1 MAVSKKRKKVNSK
14 RKVFYKA
21 SPATRFTVNE
31 LLYRKVTVKWLPN
44 TDEFQVFFDLYLNGK
59 NLTMLGSIDP
69 DKSYDN
75 AIRIVCKNPKQW
87 MTLKEIQFLQRD
99 APGIFA
105 VLKAYFCTVGDVLDG
120 GAQVDEIL
128 PGICYNGGQ
137 LFKDSEIVELFKYD
151 LPLPKF
157 DTNTVIYYDN
167 FYNFIL
173 ASQDTR
179 DMALKS
185 KSIGKFNGQTWRK
198 WQEVIQGILAYAKE
212 SGYRYDEMLWDFR
225 PKQLC
230 ASLARKSGYE
240 AIQKAIKTIE
250 NN

>member
-14 RKVFYKA
+14 RKLLYKQ

-59 NLTMLGSIDP
+59 HLTMLGSIDP
-69 DKSYDN
+69 DNSYDK
-75 AIRIVCKNPKQW
+75 AIRIVCKQPKPW

-128 PGICYNGGQ
+128 HGICYNGGE

-151 LPLPKF
+151 IPFPKF
-157 DTNTVIYYDN
+157 STNIVITYEN
-167 FYNFIL
+167 IYNFIMS
-173 ASQDTR
+173 SQVTR
-179 DMALKS
+179 DMALES
-185 KSIGKFNGQTWRK
+185 KSIGKFNGQTWKR
-198 WQEVIQGILAYAKE
+198 WQEIIQGILAYAKE

-230 ASLARKSGYE
+230 ASLARKSGYK

>member
-14 RKVFYKA
+14 RKLFYKQ

-44 TDEFQVFFDLYLNGK
+44 TDEFQVFFDLYLNG
-59 NLTMLGSIDP
+59 NHLTMLGSIDP
-69 DKSYDN
+69 DNSYDK
-75 AIRIVCKNPKQW
+75 AIRIVCKQPKPW
-87 MTLKEIQFLQRD
+87 MTLKEIQFLQKD

-105 VLKAYFCTVGDVLDG
+105 VLKAYFCTVGDILDG

-128 PGICYNGGQ
+128 PGICYNGGE

-151 LPLPKF
+151 IPFPKF
-157 DTNTVIYYDN
+157 STNIVITYEN
-167 FYNFIL
+167 IYNFIMS
-173 ASQDTR
+173 SQVTR
-179 DMALKS
+179 DIAIES
-185 KSIGKFNGQTWRK
+185 KSIGKFNGQTWKR

-230 ASLARKSGYE
+230 ASLARKSGYK